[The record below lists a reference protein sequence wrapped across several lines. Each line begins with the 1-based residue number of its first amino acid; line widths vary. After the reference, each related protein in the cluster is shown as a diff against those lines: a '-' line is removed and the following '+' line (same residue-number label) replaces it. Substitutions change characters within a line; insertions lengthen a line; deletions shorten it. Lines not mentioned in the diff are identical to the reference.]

1 MREFGVRSEIVEL
14 EVVRDRPDVHHP
26 AAKPRLH
33 VDALRLRVGERV
45 GRADKNEDRLALL
58 PSGGL
63 GDCPQ
68 LQHEV
73 GHELQLRLGRVCAPA
88 DGLEQLSVP
97 EEVVLDAV
105 HVVVLHEILHELLH
119 VGARRRVL
127 EVDRRPGAE
136 RRLVRIAA
144 EQAVRMRVLPLRE
157 EIAAGRICA
166 RDEVA
171 DVVRIVHPNRH
182 EHLHAVRAA
191 VVGRQVEAVEPHR
204 LQERRGVVAGGLQLG
219 DAPRHVEE
227 LARPRGRHQPEAGA
241 PRTIRDGRDLAAAVR
256 LEPLCGEVPNRDRQI
271 GFPVDDLVA
280 VGIEDQR
287 PRTVLERGALGLPI
301 AVCMCAEH
309 GQDGNDGQDAV
320 AKSSFHYRANP
331 FTGK

>member
-1 MREFGVRSEIVEL
+1 MRTRTRIGR
-14 EVVRDRPDVHHP
+14 
-26 AAKPRLH
+26 PRLD
-33 VDALRLRVGERV
+33 VDALRLRVGEGV
-45 GRADKNEDRLALL
+45 GRADENENR
-58 PSGGL
+58 PSVPPPRSL
-63 GDCPQ
+63 GDRSQ
-68 LQHEV
+68 RQHEV

-119 VGARRRVL
+119 VGAYRRVL

-136 RRLVRIAA
+136 RRPVRIAA
-144 EQAVRMRVLPLRE
+144 EKAVRMRVLPLRE
-157 EIAAGRICA
+157 EIAARRLRA

-171 DVVRIVHPNRH
+171 DVVRVVHPYRH
-182 EHLHAVRAA
+182 EHLHAVRVA

-219 DAPRHVEE
+219 DASRHVEE

-241 PRTIRDGRDLAAAVR
+241 PRTVRDGRDLAAAVR
-256 LEPLCGEVPNRDRQI
+256 LEPLRGEVPHRDRQV
-271 GFPVDDLVA
+271 GLPVDDLVA

-287 PRTVLERGALGLPI
+287 PRTVLDRGTFRLPV
-301 AVCMCAEH
+301 AVRLRRRLRQTGH
-309 GQDGNDGQDAV
+309 GTECRPYQHEY
-320 AKSSFHYRANP
+320 SHFCLLH
-331 FTGK
+331 GKYF